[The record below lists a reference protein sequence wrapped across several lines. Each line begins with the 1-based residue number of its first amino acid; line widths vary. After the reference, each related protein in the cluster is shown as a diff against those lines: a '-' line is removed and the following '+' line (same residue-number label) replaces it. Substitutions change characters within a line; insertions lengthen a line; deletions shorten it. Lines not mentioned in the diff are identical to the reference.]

1 MKYLYIKKWDWGHIK
16 PAVELDGHPRE
27 GRVYRATYNENSG
40 VYEIYIFK
48 DSTITLF
55 KRDIPDGDVIELTRQ
70 NILDCEIRE
79 EDLDQMIKWMTPE
92 QTIRQGMLSLK
103 EAVNQQRREEI
114 DAADRAS
121 KALMG
126 LWILNDLKFEIVLE
140 FVRRIIQGEVE
151 SVEDPASYLETH
163 KNYGLGVNIAKALR
177 ALDRYAGD
185 SRRTNE
191 NVEDL
196 YEAMTACVTE
206 VERKMVNGLID

>member
-1 MKYLYIKKWDWGHIK
+1 
-16 PAVELDGHPRE
+16 
-27 GRVYRATYNENSG
+27 
-40 VYEIYIFK
+40 
-48 DSTITLF
+48 TLF

-206 VERKMVNGLID
+206 VERKMV